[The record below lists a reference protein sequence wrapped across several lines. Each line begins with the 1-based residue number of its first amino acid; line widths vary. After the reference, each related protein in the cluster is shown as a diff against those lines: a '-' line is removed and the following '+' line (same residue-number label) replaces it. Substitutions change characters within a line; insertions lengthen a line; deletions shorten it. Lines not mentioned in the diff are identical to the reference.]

1 MLCEIGHELFL
12 NGSEPAQHSPVCS
25 AYKEPA
31 LDWRVQTH
39 WSYAK
44 CSDFPSNEHLQR
56 KGRSHVTLIVCD
68 TPPHACFGSAGANRP
83 RKSASLSP
91 GRSKCTLWA
100 AGQLIVHQREI
111 VGQLCEAVTV
121 TLVDDLLQRYC
132 RADISP
138 VLSSH
143 SRADHCARLSSNAAC
158 LSSARTFISAQTLCL
173 SSMCSGVK
181 HT

>member
-12 NGSEPAQHSPVCS
+12 NGSEPTQHSPVCF
-25 AYKEPA
+25 AYKEPLICGCKRTGHMQNA
-31 LDWRVQTH
+31 RTFH
-39 WSYAK
+39 RTST
-44 CSDFPSNEHLQR
+44 C
-56 KGRSHVTLIVCD
+56 KGRREATCHTSD
-68 TPPHACFGSAGANRP
+68 MPPHACFGSAGANRAS
-83 RKSASLSP
+83 KCASLSP

-132 RADISP
+132 RADVSP

-143 SRADHCARLSSNAAC
+143 SRADHCARLSSNAVC

-173 SSMCSGVK
+173 SSICSGVK

>member
-1 MLCEIGHELFL
+1 MFCVQGT
-12 NGSEPAQHSPVCS
+12 
-25 AYKEPA
+25 
-31 LDWRVQTH
+31 LDLRVQTH

-56 KGRSHVTLIVCD
+56 KGRSHVPLIVCD

-121 TLVDDLLQRYC
+121 TLVDDLLQRTTVPKYRRC
-132 RADISP
+132 FF
-138 VLSSH
+138 SH
-143 SRADHCARLSSNAAC
+143 SRADHCASLIQYCS